1 MAKVSGLKL
10 YLHVFT
16 LHRSMVAFQS
26 HKRSWNVSLP
36 TSTTTCVVSKSPLTS
51 SMDVIQPRACKL
63 VVGIVNSRWISP
75 VMTPSK
81 SRFGHVSN
89 SQTTPSRRLRIRNGS
104 IGRLNG
110 MTSTLTTRVRWF
122 PTLSWV
128 VVLPID
134 QLLSVPCPL
143 TSPRRCGK
151 SLTTIPNASLRYGLQ
166 LSSIICQIQHSSMSS
181 LVERKTVT
189 EKQYRVVYVICRI
202 RVVTVRLICHT

>member
-1 MAKVSGLKL
+1 MLETSIAEISPEATASSNGEGVWIEALPARVYTTPQYGSIPVAQEKL
-10 YLHVFT
+10 ERMIDNFND
-16 LHRSMVAFQS
+16 
-26 HKRSWNVSLP
+26 NV
-36 TSTTTCVVSKSPLTS
+36 
-51 SMDVIQPRACKL
+51 R
-63 VVGIVNSRWISP
+63 GIANSRWISP

-110 MTSTLTTRVRWF
+110 MTSTLTTRVKWF

-189 EKQYRVVYVICRI
+189 ERQYRVVYVICHI